1 MKFAKKY
8 VFRLYPRSGLSLKP
22 IFLGGGVVDSD
33 YSSNTS
39 VILTNFFLYDIDIE
53 EGDRIA
59 QMIFL
64 KKKRLILLRLRNLMI
79 ELTEALKVLV
89 RQV

>member
-33 YSSNTS
+33 YSSNIS
-39 VILTNFFLYDIDIE
+39 VILTNFSLYDIDIE

>member
-64 KKKRLILLRLRNLMI
+64 KKKRLRNLMI

>member
-59 QMIFL
+59 EMIFL
-64 KKKRLILLRLRNLMI
+64 KKKRLRNLMI